1 MPALTGHSAV
11 YWAVI
16 VHRNG
21 CQVARLRCRRQV
33 WLRVCTL
40 PEAAEPDTA
49 GRDSTEQQQEGSE
62 QDKPGQGGARPLP
75 LDCSLVSGHLF
86 PGGSH
91 SLVAQDKAMHRIKE
105 NQDCLSRPDTSFLA
119 RVGPEDLA
127 WPGLL
132 LLGLP
137 WLSLQGW
144 PQVALGSFPGHT
156 APGQLQSPMLRPM
169 TMFKGPPPGMRSEGM
184 GSGLPREVSQGPRS
198 VPRHEELK

>member
-75 LDCSLVSGHLF
+75 LDCPLVSGHLF

-91 SLVAQDKAMHRIKE
+91 SPVAQDKAMHRIKE

-137 WLSLQGW
+137 SCCWACPGCLSRVGHKW
-144 PQVALGSFPGHT
+144 PWVPSQDT
-156 APGQLQSPMLRPM
+156 
-169 TMFKGPPPGMRSEGM
+169 
-184 GSGLPREVSQGPRS
+184 LPQASYR
-198 VPRHEELK
+198 VPCSDQ